1 VIQERVIRKSLETRC
16 AGAVHGRTFLKEIA
30 GSAARI
36 SLAIRQMGA
45 LRGKLV
51 LFNPQ
56 GRGRDSFT
64 LVDGH
69 EQVLGSRLNE
79 ASSGNRRG
87 NSAAAHIRLKL
98 VQPVRR

>member
-1 VIQERVIRKSLETRC
+1 MRQ
-16 AGAVHGRTFLKEIA
+16 TFLKEIA

-36 SLAIRQMGA
+36 SLALRQMGA

-51 LFNPQ
+51 FFLPQ
-56 GRGRDSFT
+56 GRGRDSVT
-64 LVDGH
+64 LVDSR

-87 NSAAAHIRLKL
+87 DSAAAHIHLRL
-98 VQPVRR
+98 VQPVRRWL